1 MCVYLC
7 TRVCK
12 TVGLVVC
19 CVSCIVVVCV
29 ALREDLREVVGAYI
43 RGQFCGQSKES
54 VHRRMH
60 RRMTTNLRNIARAV
74 CASTSPF
81 RLPISP
87 SHYSPYFLTSPSFV
101 SSFLSLVHSV
111 IPRTKGTVAGLA
123 GHTNHRQKIHLLD
136 KVMKENRALK
146 KENAVLQ
153 TKVVHTR
160 RPAGGAG
167 KKD

>member
-1 MCVYLC
+1 ML
-7 TRVCK
+7 
-12 TVGLVVC
+12 
-19 CVSCIVVVCV
+19 CIVYCGCMCGSKRRFKRGGGCLHSWTH
-29 ALREDLREVVGAYI
+29 LRTKQRVGTPKNASKNDNEPPEHCARGLRFHFPV
-43 RGQFCGQSKES
+43 
-54 VHRRMH
+54 
-60 RRMTTNLRNIARAV
+60 
-74 CASTSPF
+74 SPPHF
-81 RLPISP
+81 TVPLLTL
-87 SHYSPYFLTSPSFV
+87 FLTSPSFV